1 MTREELQQEIKKLEE
16 RRKDAMRQY
25 ENDIYEAVERKENS
39 LRELDQAKHDA
50 LSKIAQGRREVDSV
64 MRKASR
70 DAKVRYKEAVIAI
83 DNDRQRLFAD
93 YKAQVGGEENPSDG
107 KI

>member
-1 MTREELQQEIKKLEE
+1 MTRKELQQEIEKLEE

-25 ENDIYEAVERKENS
+25 ENDIYEIAERRKDT
-39 LRELDQAKHDA
+39 LQELDQAKHEA
-50 LSKIAQGRREVDSV
+50 LNQIARARCEADSV
-64 MRKASR
+64 MRKANR
-70 DAKVRYKEAVIAI
+70 DAKVRYKEAAISI

-93 YKAQVGGEENPSDG
+93 YKAQQGSEENSSDG

>member
-1 MTREELQQEIKKLEE
+1 MTREELQQEIEKLEE

-25 ENDIYEAVERKENS
+25 ENDIYEIAERRKDT
-39 LRELDQAKHDA
+39 LQELDQAKHEA
-50 LSKIAQGRREVDSV
+50 LNQIARARREADSV
-64 MRKASR
+64 MRKANR
-70 DAKVRYKEAVIAI
+70 DAKVRYKEAAISI

-93 YKAQVGGEENPSDG
+93 YKAQQGSEENSSDG